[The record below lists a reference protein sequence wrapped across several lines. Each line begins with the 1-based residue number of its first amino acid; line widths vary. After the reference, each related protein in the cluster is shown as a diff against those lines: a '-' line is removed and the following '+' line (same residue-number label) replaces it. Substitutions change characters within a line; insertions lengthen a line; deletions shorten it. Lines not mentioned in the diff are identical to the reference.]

1 MDDQASITP
10 LKFQAIIEDA
20 GNGGA
25 FIRIPFDAQALYSKK
40 RVKVKALIDGI
51 LYRGSLVR
59 MGTDCEI
66 LSILKSIREKVGKS
80 IGDKVEIVLEKD
92 SEERVVQVPE
102 DLTRSLANNPPAQTL
117 FNKLSYTHKKEHVQ
131 WVEQAKRLETRQ
143 HRIKKTIDLLL
154 KGIKAR

>member
-51 LYRGSLVR
+51 PYRGSLVR

-66 LSILKSIREKVGKS
+66 LGVLKSIREKIDKQVG
-80 IGDKVEIVLEKD
+80 DTVEVVMEED
-92 SEERVVQVPE
+92 SEVRVVQVPE
-102 DLTRSLANNPPAQTL
+102 DLTWALANNPPAQDL
-117 FNKLSYTHKKEHVQ
+117 FSKLSYTHQKEYVQ
-131 WVEQAKRLETRQ
+131 WIEDAKRSETRQ
-143 HRIKKTIDLLL
+143 NRVKKTIDLLL